1 MQRLFDSVTDRLRT
15 FLYQRQSMALIL
27 RSGDGETPAIL
38 KMLETL
44 EEECAF
50 ALFWQF
56 PEPFFNTSDYVSVI
70 LESFKS
76 KFDMVRMLQQK
87 EKMEVWPELPTA
99 ISDEAQMP
107 EERLRVLMVFARCL
121 VPTLNGGLLVWVMFP
136 SEIADPI
143 AYAKLMR
150 DLVRHEWPIP
160 WCHHMRIIIRN
171 DPTIAI
177 QRSLSE
183 APRIE
188 FFEPDLSTSAVN
200 KALEEDV
207 NDENLP
213 LEERLQSLLLTAG
226 TDQSH
231 ARNDLALEKY
241 RLLFDYYSNAGN
253 LAMTAVAMNGM
264 GEVYRNQDNRTEAG
278 ACFEAALVAATD
290 GAETSTPILLNVFLN
305 LGNLRLEERRWAEA
319 EDYYDC
325 AQKMATI
332 LRFAEIKIMILEQ
345 LGLAQSMQSKRSEA
359 FLSWKAGAI
368 ISKRLEKPE
377 LLEKHLSRLQEHF
390 LASGDPRG
398 MNELTSQLAQ
408 IERVSEN

>member
-1 MQRLFDSVTDRLRT
+1 
-15 FLYQRQSMALIL
+15 
-27 RSGDGETPAIL
+27 
-38 KMLETL
+38 
-44 EEECAF
+44 
-50 ALFWQF
+50 
-56 PEPFFNTSDYVSVI
+56 
-70 LESFKS
+70 
-76 KFDMVRMLQQK
+76 
-87 EKMEVWPELPTA
+87 
-99 ISDEAQMP
+99 
-107 EERLRVLMVFARCL
+107 
-121 VPTLNGGLLVWVMFP
+121 
-136 SEIADPI
+136 
-143 AYAKLMR
+143 
-150 DLVRHEWPIP
+150 
-160 WCHHMRIIIRN
+160 MRIIIRN

-319 EDYYDC
+319 EGYYDC